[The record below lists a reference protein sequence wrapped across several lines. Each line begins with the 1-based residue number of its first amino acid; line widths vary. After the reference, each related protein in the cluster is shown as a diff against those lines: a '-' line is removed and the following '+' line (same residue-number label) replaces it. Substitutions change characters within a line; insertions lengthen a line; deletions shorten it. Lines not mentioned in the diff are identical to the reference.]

1 MSDDKSYYVYAAK
14 YRGIIV
20 YVGCGKD
27 SRINHCRSGSS
38 HNTGLNELYFRHKI
52 MGDELVMTDMIT
64 EAYIICVGW
73 AASQGFTILNLGF
86 VGNELFVTY
95 ETNKGLGEE

>member
-1 MSDDKSYYVYAAK
+1 M
-14 YRGIIV
+14 
-20 YVGCGKD
+20 
-27 SRINHCRSGSS
+27 INTKKFQYLTEWSAFKHQEWEG
-38 HNTGLNELYFRHKI
+38 Y
-52 MGDELVMTDMIT
+52 LVNTDMIT
-64 EAYIICVGW
+64 EAYTICVGW

>member
-1 MSDDKSYYVYAAK
+1 
-14 YRGIIV
+14 
-20 YVGCGKD
+20 
-27 SRINHCRSGSS
+27 
-38 HNTGLNELYFRHKI
+38 
-52 MGDELVMTDMIT
+52 MIT
-64 EAYIICVGW
+64 EAYTICVGW